1 MAAKIIIVE
10 QHQSSH
16 NENLVLQRAVD
27 EAASC
32 GGGVVEIRGGTYLMH
47 DSLHLRSGVHIIGKD
62 NPRLLKVPSI
72 SVPLGDYLGYGH
84 YEITVTKP
92 DLLRVGMGVHIT
104 DDNAFGFYETV
115 ATIVDRDGNRF
126 FIDRML
132 NHDYDPGQNG
142 RVTTIFPIIS
152 GVGISDAS
160 IQSVLIDGSTEETR
174 ELNGCRGGGVYLLG
188 CRRIVVEDV
197 AVSNYKGDA
206 VSFQQCANITIRR
219 CNLTDNSG
227 SGLHPGSGSVGY
239 VMEYNRIERNGGC
252 GVFYC
257 LRTTHSI
264 CRANHISENAADG
277 VSIGE
282 RDTEHLIEGNE
293 IVNNGSHGIVF
304 RKPRYHG
311 GDCVVLRSNLL
322 ALNCRA
328 KPGSEIHIDSELR
341 EIHITENSIKP
352 LSGNCAVFVGPG
364 CRSVAIWKNTVLD
377 RPQAIED
384 ITGETTAV
392 QMRQPDT
399 ELRVG
404 PDVLPSDP
412 EKHLGMRSTQQ
423 HPRVHRTDF

>member
-1 MAAKIIIVE
+1 MTTKIILE
-10 QHQSSH
+10 QHDSNHSD
-16 NENLVLQRAVD
+16 NSVLQRAVD

-72 SVPLGDYLGYGH
+72 SVPLADYLGYGH

-132 NHDYDPGQNG
+132 NHDYDPDRSG

-160 IQSVLIDGSTEETR
+160 IQGVLIDGSAEETR

-188 CRRIVVEDV
+188 CRRVVVEDV

-206 VSFQQCANITIRR
+206 ISFQQCTNIVIRR
-219 CNLTDNSG
+219 CNLTGNSG
-227 SGLHPGSGSVGY
+227 SGLHPGSGSVAY
-239 VMEYNRIERNGGC
+239 VMEGNRVAGNGGC

-264 CRANHISENAADG
+264 CRANRISGNAADG
-277 VSIGE
+277 ISIGE

-293 IVNNGSHGIVF
+293 IANNGGHGILF
-304 RKPRYHG
+304 RRTRFHG
-311 GDCVVLRSNLL
+311 GDRVVVRGNLL
-322 ALNCRA
+322 DHNCRA
-328 KPGSEIHIDSELR
+328 ERGSEIHLESELHD
-341 EIHITENSIKP
+341 IHITENSIRP
-352 LSGNCAVFVGPG
+352 QPGNSAVFVGPG

-377 RPQAIED
+377 GPQAIED
-384 ITGETTAV
+384 ITGETVTV
-392 QMRQPDT
+392 ETCRPDT

-404 PDVLPSDP
+404 PDALSPNCT
-412 EKHLGMRSTQQ
+412 KHLGT
-423 HPRVHRTDF
+423 HPT

>member
-1 MAAKIIIVE
+1 MAAKTIIVE
-10 QHQSSH
+10 QHKSSH
-16 NENLVLQRAVD
+16 NDNLVLQRAVD

-32 GGGVVEIRGGTYLMH
+32 GGGVVEIRGGTYLMY
-47 DSLHLRSGVHIIGKD
+47 DSLHLRSGVHIIGRD

-72 SVPLGDYLGYGH
+72 SVPLADYLGYGH

-92 DLLRVGMGVHIT
+92 NLLRVGMGVHIT

-115 ATIVDRDGNRF
+115 ARIVDRDGNRF

-132 NHDYDPGQNG
+132 SHDYDPEQNG
-142 RVTTIFPIIS
+142 RVTTLFPIIS

-160 IQSVLIDGSTEETR
+160 VHGIVVDGNTEEAR
-174 ELNGCRGGGVYLLG
+174 ELNGCRGGGIYLLR
-188 CRRIVVEDV
+188 CREVVIEDMT
-197 AVSNYKGDA
+197 VSNYKGDA
-206 VSFQQCANITIRR
+206 ISFQQCTNIAIRL
-219 CNLTDNSG
+219 CNLTGNLG

-239 VMEYNRIERNGGC
+239 VMEHNRIERNGGC

-282 RDTEHLIEGNE
+282 RDTEHLIERNE
-293 IVNNGSHGIVF
+293 IANNGGHGILF
-304 RKPRYHG
+304 RRTRFHG
-311 GDCVVLRSNLL
+311 GDCVVLRNNVL

-328 KPGSEIHIDSELR
+328 KPGSEIHLDSELR
-341 EIHITENSIKP
+341 DIHITENSIKP
-352 LSGNCAVFVGPG
+352 RSGNSAMFVGPG

-384 ITGETTAV
+384 ITGDITAV

-399 ELRVG
+399 ELQVG
-404 PDVLPSDP
+404 PDVLSPNCTR
-412 EKHLGMRSTQQ
+412 HLGT
-423 HPRVHRTDF
+423 HPT

>member
-1 MAAKIIIVE
+1 MTTKIIVE
-10 QHQSSH
+10 QHESNHSD
-16 NENLVLQRAVD
+16 NSVLQRAVD
-27 EAASC
+27 EVASC

-72 SVPLGDYLGYGH
+72 SIPLADYLGYGH

-92 DLLRVGMGVHIT
+92 DLLHIGMGVHIT

-115 ATIVDRDGNRF
+115 ATIVGRDGCHF

-132 NHDYDPGQNG
+132 NHDYDPDRNG
-142 RVTTIFPIIS
+142 RVTTVFPIIS
-152 GVGISDAS
+152 GIEIADTS
-160 IQSVLIDGSTEETR
+160 IESIVIDGNTQETR
-174 ELNGCRGGGVYLLG
+174 ELNGCRGGGIYLLG

-197 AVSNYKGDA
+197 AVSNYQGDA

-219 CNLTDNSG
+219 CSLTGNSG

-239 VMEYNRIERNGGC
+239 TMEDNRIVGNGGC

-282 RDTEHLIEGNE
+282 RDTEHLVEGNE
-293 IVNNGSHGIVF
+293 IVNNGGHGIVF

-322 ALNCRA
+322 ALNCQA
-328 KPGSEIHIDSELR
+328 KPGSEIHLDSELR
-341 EIHITENSIKP
+341 DIHITENSIKP
-352 LSGNCAVFVGPG
+352 RSGNSAVFVGPG

-384 ITGETTAV
+384 ITGEVTAV

-404 PDVLPSDP
+404 PDAVSSDSTR
-412 EKHLGMRSTQQ
+412 HLGMRSMQ
-423 HPRVHRTDF
+423 